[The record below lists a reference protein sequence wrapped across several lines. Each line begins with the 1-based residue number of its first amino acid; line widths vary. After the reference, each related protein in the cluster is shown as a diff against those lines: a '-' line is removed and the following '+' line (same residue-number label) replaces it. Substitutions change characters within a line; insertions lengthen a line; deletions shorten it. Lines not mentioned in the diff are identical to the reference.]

1 MYMRVYIRFFS
12 FLLWLSRSLCIDCKT
27 FPTNT
32 SRCYTDILPCGHSL
46 WWILEHQDSGSGSI
60 FYYQLSLMYL
70 LTFGILYVLLIPGFL
85 KTCLFACVIW
95 ILTLL
100 LLGSLSILQ
109 GHDLFSFP
117 IWSPEADPLLSW
129 FLLFGFLS
137 IGWGPCGL
145 IPGHDLSGDM
155 AQYCGMFIASFIVI
169 LRRSGIT

>member
-12 FLLWLSRSLCIDCKT
+12 FLLWLSRSLCIDCRT

-46 WWILEHQDSGSGSI
+46 WGILEHQDSGSGSV

-85 KTCLFACVIW
+85 NTCLFASVIW

-100 LLGSLSILQ
+100 LLGSLSILRVMTFSPSPN
-109 GHDLFSFP
+109 DLQKQILFCLGFSCL
-117 IWSPEADPLLSW
+117 DPYPLGEDLVDW
-129 FLLFGFLS
+129 FLAMVSLGIWLS
-137 IGWGPCGL
+137 TVVCSL
-145 IPGHDLSGDM
+145 LVSLS
-155 AQYCGMFIASFIVI
+155 S
-169 LRRSGIT
+169 